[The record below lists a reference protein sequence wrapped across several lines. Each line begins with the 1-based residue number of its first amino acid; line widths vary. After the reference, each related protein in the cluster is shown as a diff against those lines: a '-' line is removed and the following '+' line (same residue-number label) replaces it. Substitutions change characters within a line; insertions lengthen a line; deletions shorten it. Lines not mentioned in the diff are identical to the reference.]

1 MIASKPPKNYL
12 NNKDILR
19 EIHKSKITYSSY
31 SDPKYQDY
39 DAIVSLPLEES
50 VSPETLIPLMLDPE
64 VLDLAATKYKQR
76 NGLSSDSVVA
86 TSDLVFRVM
95 TYDHIP
101 QVFKPVSPT
110 DSKSSKKRSGKKT
123 VKASNKLSF
132 EQLFSSD
139 LEIEMVD
146 ELIESMNVDV
156 VSEQLEEYV
165 GYEKV
170 NFAPYQHIK
179 FTDDSLSSFVVVGK
193 SHWSGDVITG
203 KFCPDKGQMTR
214 ELANMLL
221 LLCKRIGTKFN
232 WRGYTYIEDM
242 QGSAVVK
249 LVQVALKFN
258 EATSANPFAFFTTI
272 INHEFTKIL
281 NEEKGVQSLRD
292 DLMEINGLNPSWT
305 RQMSA
310 ATPAVGISQHE

>member
-1 MIASKPPKNYL
+1 MTTSKPPKNYL

-31 SDPKYQDY
+31 LDPKYQDY
-39 DAIVSLPLEES
+39 DAIISLSIEDS
-50 VSPETLIPLMLDPE
+50 ISDETLIPMMLDPE
-64 VLDLAATKYKQR
+64 VFDLAITKHKQR
-76 NGLSSDSVVA
+76 FGLSPDSIVNV
-86 TSDLVFRVM
+86 SDLVFRVM

-101 QVFKPVSPT
+101 QVFKPSS
-110 DSKSSKKRSGKKT
+110 DDSSKGSTKKRTTKKSM
-123 VKASNKLSF
+123 KGSNKLSF

-146 ELIESMNVDV
+146 QLIETMNTETVNQ
-156 VSEQLEEYV
+156 QLEEYV

-170 NFAPYQHIK
+170 NFAPFQHFK
-179 FTDDSLSSFVVVGK
+179 FADDSKSKLECVAK
-193 SHWSGDVITG
+193 SHWMGEVHSG
-203 KFCPDKGQMTR
+203 KFCPDKGQMTK

-242 QGSAVVK
+242 QGSAVMK

-258 EATSANPFAFFTTI
+258 EAKSSNPFAFFTTI

-310 ATPAVGISQHE
+310 SSGATSQYE